1 MSGDLPRAARAVVTA
16 GRSLG
21 LDLDLREFPEGTRTA
36 ADAARAIGCHVDQIV
51 KSLVFMADTDPV
63 LVLTSGGNRVDV
75 VKVGR
80 QRSATTVRK
89 ADAEEVRAATGYAIG
104 GTPPFG
110 HARDLPVLVDQ
121 HQTGF
126 EEVRAATGY
135 TIGGTPPFGHARDLP
150 VLVDRHLTGFAEV
163 WAAAGTPRHVF
174 PITPGDLLRAT
185 VGQLA
190 DVTLGEED
198 TPAG

>member
-1 MSGDLPRAARAVVTA
+1 MSEELPRAVQAVVAA

-21 LDLDLREFPEGTRTA
+21 LELDVREFPEGTRTA
-36 ADAARAIGCHVDQIV
+36 ADAARAIGCQVDQIV

-75 VKVGR
+75 VKVGTHR
-80 QRSATTVRK
+80 DAATVRK

-110 HARDLPVLVDQ
+110 HARDLPVLVD
-121 HQTGF
+121 
-126 EEVRAATGY
+126 
-135 TIGGTPPFGHARDLP
+135 
-150 VLVDRHLTGFAEV
+150 RHLTGFDVV

-174 PITPGDLLRAT
+174 PITPADLLRASG
-185 VGQLA
+185 GQVA
-190 DVTLGEED
+190 DVSLVED
-198 TPAG
+198 GPPTG